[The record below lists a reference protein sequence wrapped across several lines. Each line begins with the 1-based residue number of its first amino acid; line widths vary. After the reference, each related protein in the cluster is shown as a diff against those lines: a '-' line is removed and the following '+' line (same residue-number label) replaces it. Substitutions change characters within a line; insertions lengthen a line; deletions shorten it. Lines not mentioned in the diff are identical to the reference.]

1 MACFVTKGM
10 VKKMIPKVIH
20 YCWFGGKPLPDDVKK
35 YIATWEKYCPDY
47 AIKQWNENNFDVT
60 ENQYCQEAY
69 KAKKWAFVSDYARL
83 KVLYKYGGIYMDTD
97 VEVVKNLDPLLQ
109 YRAFSG
115 FESDRAIPTGT
126 MGSVKG
132 NEWIKVLLQDYE
144 ERRFLK
150 SDGSYDLTTNVVR
163 ITEITKKEYGIHL
176 NNTLQYFGDQMV
188 LFPFDYLCAKSFEIG
203 EIIQTNHTFTIH
215 HFTGSWLSIEERR
228 YLEIVQNYEAKWP
241 EFFQYPAGKCFIK
254 TLAAFRAGGLTL
266 LKSKLSH
273 MTK

>member
-1 MACFVTKGM
+1 
-10 VKKMIPKVIH
+10 MIPKIIH

-144 ERRFLK
+144 ERQFLK
-150 SDGSYDLTTNVVR
+150 PDGSYDLTTNVVR
-163 ITEITKKEYGIHL
+163 ITEITEKEYGIHL
-176 NNTLQYFGDQMV
+176 NNTLQYFGDQMI
-188 LFPFDYLCAKSFEIG
+188 LFPFDYLCAKSFETG

-215 HFTGSWLSIEERR
+215 HFAGSWLSIEERS
-228 YLEIVQNYEAKWP
+228 YLEIVRNYEAKWP